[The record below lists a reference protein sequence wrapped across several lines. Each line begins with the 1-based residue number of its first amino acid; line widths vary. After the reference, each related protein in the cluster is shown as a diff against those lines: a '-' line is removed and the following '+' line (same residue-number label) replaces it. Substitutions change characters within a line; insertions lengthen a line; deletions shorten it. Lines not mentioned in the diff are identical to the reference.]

1 MIDLKT
7 LKEYVK
13 LMVAND
19 LTELDLKGEGESV
32 LLKRAGGAGGAGEGP
47 PQVQYVPQTLAPAP
61 TAQPQ
66 PSPAAPAAAT
76 PPVDEGLTP
85 IASPMVGTFYS
96 SSSPDAKAFVNVGDK
111 VKPDTVVCIV
121 EAMKVFNEIRAE
133 IAGTV
138 EKVLVENGQAIEFG
152 QPLFLIRTK

>member
-32 LLKRAGGAGGAGEGP
+32 LLKRSGAGQ
-47 PQVQYVPQTLAPAP
+47 PQLQYVPQAIAPAP
-61 TAQPQ
+61 VAHA
-66 PSPAAPAAAT
+66 PAAPAAAAPAA

-96 SSSPDAKAFVNVGDK
+96 SSSPDAKAFINVGDK
-111 VKPDTVVCIV
+111 VRPDTVVCIV

-138 EKVLVENGQAIEFG
+138 EKVMVENGQAIEFG

>member
-32 LLKRAGGAGGAGEGP
+32 LLKRAGGAGGAGGGL

-66 PSPAAPAAAT
+66 PSPAAPAAST